1 MTLSAVCL
9 LSRVRAPLCSSTCC
23 LKKPIFPVC
32 AHCLRA
38 WHLIR
43 MPHFSSWPRRTG
55 MSWCKLPSSEVVQSA
70 RARWRSSTVSSAA
83 RLLKRLLRD
92 PGEASLVFR
101 ELPVGVTGFFA
112 IRRSPSFLQL
122 PSVPGSPPAR
132 YRCPLESGSLAVQRV
147 GRRSR
152 WQCSAKN

>member
-1 MTLSAVCL
+1 MTLSAACL
-9 LSRVRAPLCSSTCC
+9 PGRVRAPLCSSACC
-23 LKKPIFPVC
+23 LKRPIFPVC

-43 MPHFSSWPRRTG
+43 MSHFFSWPRPTG
-55 MSWCKLPSSEVVQSA
+55 MSWYKLPSSEVVQSA
-70 RARWRSSTVSSAA
+70 RARWPSSTVSSAA
-83 RLLKRLLRD
+83 HSLERLHRD
-92 PGEASLVFR
+92 SGEASVVFR

-132 YRCPLESGSLAVQRV
+132 YPSPLESWSLAVQPV

-152 WQCSAKN
+152 WQCSAMN